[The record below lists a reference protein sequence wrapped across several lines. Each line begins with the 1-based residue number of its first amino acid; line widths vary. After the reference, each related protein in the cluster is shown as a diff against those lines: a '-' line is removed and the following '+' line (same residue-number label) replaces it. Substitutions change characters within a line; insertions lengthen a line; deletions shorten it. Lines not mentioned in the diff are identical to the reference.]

1 MKSYYSSLQKSK
13 PAMHYHRIPHS
24 SLEVSQLG
32 LGTMTFG
39 EQNSEADAHA
49 QLDLALSSGINLI
62 DTAEMYPVPP
72 RPETQGLTEKYIGSW
87 LKKTGSRDKI
97 VLASKVAGPTRGND
111 ASIRPNMALDRKN
124 IREALDASLKRLNTD
139 YIDLYQLH
147 WPQRQTNFFGKLG
160 YQYSENSVPVTLL
173 ETLEALA
180 EQVRAGKI
188 RYIGVSNETPW
199 GVMRY
204 LQLAEKHELPRIV
217 SIQNPYSLL
226 NRSFEVGLAEISQH
240 EGVELLAYSCLAFGT
255 LSGKYLNGA
264 QPAGARNTLFSRFTR
279 YSGEQ
284 SQLAV
289 AEYVA
294 LAQKHQLD
302 PSQMALAFVRQQS
315 FVSSTLLGATTL
327 DQLKINIDSANVTL
341 SNEVLEE
348 LEAIHRR
355 YTYPAP

>member
-1 MKSYYSSLQKSK
+1 MQ
-13 PAMHYHRIPHS
+13 YHRIPHS
-24 SLEVSQLG
+24 SLEVSLLG

-49 QLDLALSSGINLI
+49 QLDYAVAAGINLI

-72 RPETQGLTEKYIGSW
+72 KPETQGLTEQYIGSW
-87 LKKTGSRDKI
+87 IKARGSRDKI
-97 VLASKVAGPTRGND
+97 ILASKVSGPSRGND
-111 ASIRPNMALDRKN
+111 KPIRPNMALDRKN
-124 IREALDASLKRLNTD
+124 IRVALDASLKRLNTD
-139 YIDLYQLH
+139 YLDIYQLH
-147 WPQRQTNFFGKLG
+147 WPQRETNCFGKLN
-160 YQYSENSVPVTLL
+160 YRYSEQAAVVTLL
-173 ETLEALA
+173 ETLEALN

-204 LQLAEKHELPRIV
+204 LQLAEKHDLPRIV

-240 EGVELLAYSCLAFGT
+240 EGVELLAYSSLAFGT

-279 YSGEQ
+279 YTGPQ
-284 SQLAV
+284 AQLAT

-294 LAQKHQLD
+294 LAKRHGLD
-302 PSQMALAFVRQQS
+302 PAQMALAFVRQQP
-315 FVSSTLLGATTL
+315 FVASTLLGATTL
-327 DQLKINIDSANVTL
+327 EQLKSNIDSQDVVL
-341 SNEVLEE
+341 SQEVLNALEE
-348 LEAIHRR
+348 IHTRF
-355 YTYPAP
+355 TFPAP

>member
-1 MKSYYSSLQKSK
+1 
-13 PAMHYHRIPHS
+13 MHYHRIPHS

-87 LKKTGSRDKI
+87 LKKTGSRDKV

-160 YQYSENSVPVTLL
+160 YQYSDNSVPVTLL

-302 PSQMALAFVRQQS
+302 PSQMALAFVRQQP

-341 SNEVLEE
+341 SSEVLEE

>member
-1 MKSYYSSLQKSK
+1 
-13 PAMHYHRIPHS
+13 MHYHRIPHS
-24 SLEVSQLG
+24 TLEVSQLG

-49 QLDLALSSGINLI
+49 QLDLAVSCGINLI

-72 RPETQGLTEKYIGSW
+72 RPETQGLTEQYIGSW
-87 LKKTGSRDKI
+87 LKARGNRDKI
-97 VLASKVAGPTRGND
+97 VLASKVAGPSRGND
-111 ASIRPNMALDRKN
+111 AGIRPGQVLDRKN
-124 IREALDASLKRLNTD
+124 IRVALEASLKRLNTD
-139 YIDLYQLH
+139 YIDLYQVH
-147 WPQRQTNFFGKLG
+147 WPQRQTNCFGKLG
-160 YQYSENSVPVTLL
+160 YQYTDSSVPVTLL

-188 RYIGVSNETPW
+188 RYVGVSNETPW

-240 EGVELLAYSCLAFGT
+240 EGVELLAYSSLAFGT

-264 QPAGARNTLFSRFTR
+264 RPAGARNTLFSRFTR

-284 SQLAV
+284 SQLAI
-289 AEYVA
+289 AEYVD
-294 LAQKHQLD
+294 LARRHGLD
-302 PSQMALAFVRQQS
+302 PAQMALAFVRQQP
-315 FVSSTLLGATTL
+315 FVASTLLGTTTL
-327 DQLKINIDSANVTL
+327 EQLQSNIDSYQLTL
-341 SNEVLEE
+341 SSEVLEQ

>member
-1 MKSYYSSLQKSK
+1 
-13 PAMHYHRIPHS
+13 MHYHRIPHS
-24 SLEVSQLG
+24 TLEVSQLG

-39 EQNSEADAHA
+39 EQNSEADAHE
-49 QLDLALSSGINLI
+49 QLDFAIASGINFI

-72 RPETQGLTEKYIGSW
+72 RPETQGLTEQYIGSW
-87 LKKTGSRDKI
+87 LKARGSRDKVI
-97 VLASKVAGPTRGND
+97 LASKVAGPSRGAD
-111 ASIRPNMALDRKN
+111 ASIRPNQALDRKN

-139 YIDLYQLH
+139 YLDLYQLH
-147 WPQRQTNFFGKLG
+147 WPQRQTNTFGKLG
-160 YQYSENSVPVTLL
+160 YQYSETTVPVTLL

-264 QPAGARNTLFSRFTR
+264 KPAGARNTLFSRFTR

-284 SQLAV
+284 AQQAI

-294 LAQKHQLD
+294 LAQKHRLD
-302 PSQMALAFVRQQS
+302 PSQMALAYVRQQP
-315 FVSSTLLGATTL
+315 FVASTLLGATTL
-327 DQLKINIDSANVTL
+327 EQLKINIDSFNLTL
-341 SNEVLEE
+341 DADVLEGI
-348 LEAIHRR
+348 EAIHRR

>member
-1 MKSYYSSLQKSK
+1 MQ
-13 PAMHYHRIPHS
+13 YHRIPHS
-24 SLEVSQLG
+24 TLEVSLLG

-49 QLDLALSSGINLI
+49 QLDYAIAAGINLI

-72 RPETQGLTEKYIGSW
+72 KPETQGLTEQYIGSW
-87 LKKTGSRDKI
+87 IKARGSRDKI
-97 VLASKVAGPTRGND
+97 ILASKVSGPSRGND
-111 ASIRPNMALDRKN
+111 QPIRPNMALDRQN
-124 IREALDASLKRLNTD
+124 IRKALEDSLKRLNTD

-147 WPQRQTNFFGKLG
+147 WPQRETNCFGKLN
-160 YQYSENSVPVTLL
+160 YRYSENTVPVTLL
-173 ETLEALA
+173 ETLEALN

-204 LQLAEKHELPRIV
+204 LKLADKHDLPRIV

-240 EGVELLAYSCLAFGT
+240 EGVELLAYSSLAFGT

-264 QPAGARNTLFSRFTR
+264 QPAGARNTLYSRFTR
-279 YSGEQ
+279 YTGAQ
-284 SQLAV
+284 AQLAV

-294 LAQKHQLD
+294 LAQRYGLD
-302 PSQMALAFVRQQS
+302 PAQMALAFVRQQP
-315 FVSSTLLGATTL
+315 FVASTLLGATSMA
-327 DQLKINIDSANVTL
+327 QLKSNIDSQDVIL
-341 SNEVLEE
+341 SQEVLTALEE
-348 LEAIHRR
+348 IHTRF
-355 YTYPAP
+355 TFPAP